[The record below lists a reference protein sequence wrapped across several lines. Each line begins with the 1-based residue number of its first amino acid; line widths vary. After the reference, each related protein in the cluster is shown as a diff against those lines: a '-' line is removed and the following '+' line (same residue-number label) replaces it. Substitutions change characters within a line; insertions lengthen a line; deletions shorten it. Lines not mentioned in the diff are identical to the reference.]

1 MTYRIYLATIIEKNY
16 VQNIFIG
23 TNGKSRAICNGTPN
37 CCSEE
42 NKCGEM
48 EGDCNSDSECLEG
61 LKCGNSN
68 CNANSGSWS
77 PNSDCCYKPKSML
90 I

>member
-1 MTYRIYLATIIEKNY
+1 
-16 VQNIFIG
+16 
-23 TNGKSRAICNGTPN
+23 
-37 CCSEE
+37 
-42 NKCGEM
+42 M

-90 I
+90 IWKYEFEVRE